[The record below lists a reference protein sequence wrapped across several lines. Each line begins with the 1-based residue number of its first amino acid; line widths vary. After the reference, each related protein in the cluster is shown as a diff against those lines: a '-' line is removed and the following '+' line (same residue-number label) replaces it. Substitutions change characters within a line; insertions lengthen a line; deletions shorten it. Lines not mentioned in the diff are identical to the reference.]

1 MPLLTS
7 GLVLGALGS
16 VGDLWRKTGW
26 PFLFYCMILL
36 GVSLVK
42 EHGPTNVLTAILAY
56 VSYGMSPLGL
66 RIKELRTAKGWSQ
79 RQLAQI
85 AEVRQATVSHL
96 ESGNV
101 QTVDLSVLERLAK
114 ALKVDAGYLI
124 VKKRK

>member
-1 MPLLTS
+1 MGQSAILC
-7 GLVLGALGS
+7 G
-16 VGDLWRKTGW
+16 KTGW
-26 PFLFYCMILL
+26 PFLFFLMIRLT
-36 GVSLVK
+36 VSVVK
-42 EHGPTNVLTAILAY
+42 EYGSTSVLTAILAY

-114 ALKVDAGYLI
+114 ALRVDAGYLI

>member
-1 MPLLTS
+1 
-7 GLVLGALGS
+7 
-16 VGDLWRKTGW
+16 
-26 PFLFYCMILL
+26 MILL

-42 EHGPTNVLTAILAY
+42 EHRPTNVLTAILAY

-79 RQLAQI
+79 RQLAQV